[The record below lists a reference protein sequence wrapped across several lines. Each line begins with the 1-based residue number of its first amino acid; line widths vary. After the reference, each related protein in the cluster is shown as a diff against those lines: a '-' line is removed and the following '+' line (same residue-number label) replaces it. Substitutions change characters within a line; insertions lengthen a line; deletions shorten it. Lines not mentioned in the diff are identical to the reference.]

1 MNSLRKL
8 LIPSFQTRSSND
20 LQDVLNE
27 STLHTDSRNK
37 EIPITIISILIPK
50 NLRFNH
56 LFMNKRLDFIIYM
69 YDYSS
74 IDETSMLYSQLQ
86 HGLGEIMQLSAKIVI
101 DFGRMRPWLGTFLE
115 GTGITLVLSL
125 VTVVMGLVI
134 GLGVTFLRRSR
145 IKPLSFIAKTY
156 TLVIRGTPLLL
167 QLYMWLYAFPQL
179 GLRIPGLPIPSSVFG
194 SREFATAIVALGINS
209 GAYVAELLRGGL
221 DAVDKGQTEAARSL
235 GLSKTQSMRYVVIP
249 QALRVILPGLGN
261 EFIQMIKESSIVS
274 TVGIF
279 DVMYAQTIVKSAT
292 YAVFEPLIIVAAI
305 YFVLTSGLT
314 FILSKLERKFNAYS
328 KNTETV

>member
-1 MNSLRKL
+1 M
-8 LIPSFQTRSSND
+8 
-20 LQDVLNE
+20 
-27 STLHTDSRNK
+27 
-37 EIPITIISILIPK
+37 
-50 NLRFNH
+50 H
-56 LFMNKRLDFIIYM
+56 LF
-69 YDYSS
+69 
-74 IDETSMLYSQLQ
+74 
-86 HGLGEIMQLSAKIVI
+86 AKIVI
-101 DFGRMRPWLGTFLE
+101 DFGRMRPWIGTFLE

-125 VTVVMGLVI
+125 VTVVMGLII
-134 GLGVTFLRRSR
+134 GLAVTLLRRSR
-145 IKPLSFIAKTY
+145 FKPLSFIAKAY
-156 TLVIRGTPLLL
+156 TLIIRGTPMLL

-194 SREFATAIVALGINS
+194 SREFATALVALGINS

-235 GLSKTQSMRYVVIP
+235 GLSKTQTMRYVIIP

-279 DVMYAQTIVKSAT
+279 DVMYAQTIVKAST
-292 YAVFEPLIIVAAI
+292 YTVFEPLIIVAAI

-314 FILSKLERKFNAYS
+314 FILSKLERKFNGYT
-328 KNTETV
+328 KNAEAV

>member
-1 MNSLRKL
+1 M
-8 LIPSFQTRSSND
+8 PTRLQSSPG

-37 EIPITIISILIPK
+37 EIPITITSILIPK

-56 LFMNKRLDFIIYM
+56 LFMNICLDFIISM

>member
-1 MNSLRKL
+1 
-8 LIPSFQTRSSND
+8 
-20 LQDVLNE
+20 
-27 STLHTDSRNK
+27 
-37 EIPITIISILIPK
+37 
-50 NLRFNH
+50 
-56 LFMNKRLDFIIYM
+56 MNKCLDFIISM

-74 IDETSMLYSQLQ
+74 IDETSMFYSLLR
-86 HGLGEIMQLSAKIVI
+86 HGLGGIMQLSAKIVI

-279 DVMYAQTIVKSAT
+279 DVMYAQTIVKSST

>member
-1 MNSLRKL
+1 
-8 LIPSFQTRSSND
+8 
-20 LQDVLNE
+20 
-27 STLHTDSRNK
+27 
-37 EIPITIISILIPK
+37 
-50 NLRFNH
+50 
-56 LFMNKRLDFIIYM
+56 
-69 YDYSS
+69 
-74 IDETSMLYSQLQ
+74 
-86 HGLGEIMQLSAKIVI
+86 MQLSAKIII
-101 DFGRMRPWLGTFLE
+101 DFGRMSPWIGTFLE

-134 GLGVTFLRRSR
+134 GMAVTFLRRSR
-145 IKPLSFIAKTY
+145 FKPLSFIAKTY

-179 GLRIPGLPIPSSVFG
+179 GFRIPALPFSSSIFG
-194 SREFATAIVALGINS
+194 TREFATAVVALGINS

-235 GLSKTQSMRYVVIP
+235 GLSQTQTMRHVVIP

-261 EFIQMIKESSIVS
+261 EFVQMIKESSIVS

-279 DVMYAQTIVKSAT
+279 DVMYAQTIVKAST
-292 YAVFEPLIIVAAI
+292 YTVFEPLIIVAAI

-314 FILSKLERKFNAYS
+314 FILSKLERKFNGHT
-328 KNTETV
+328 KNAEAV